1 MFMIFIFRLSVSAQ
15 ERRSDLGSRLAGQK
29 NRIHRSVLGTR
40 HEPAQ
45 LDYFLCGPP
54 GLIHDTLAALA
65 ALGVP
70 EHRVH
75 TEQFDMA

>member
-1 MFMIFIFRLSVSAQ
+1 M
-15 ERRSDLGSRLAGQK
+15 LAA
-29 NRIHRSVLGTR
+29 VLGTD

-54 GLIHDTLAALA
+54 GLIHDTLDALA
-65 ALGVP
+65 TLGVP

>member
-1 MFMIFIFRLSVSAQ
+1 MDSPLPASHPVASTKRASAFEVRTEI
-15 ERRSDLGSRLAGQK
+15 ERIVDASPVECIACD
-29 NRIHRSVLGTR
+29 
-40 HEPAQ
+40 Q

-54 GLIHDTLAALA
+54 GLIHDTLEALA

>member
-1 MFMIFIFRLSVSAQ
+1 MDPRLLTVTGGPDRT
-15 ERRSDLGSRLAGQK
+15 RRSLGVADDAPL
-29 NRIHRSVLGTR
+29 LGTVGR
-40 HEPAQ
+40 LVPVKG

-54 GLIHDTLAALA
+54 GLIQDTLEALA

>member
-1 MFMIFIFRLSVSAQ
+1 MPCKSGCPHGVRGTDHERAQ
-15 ERRSDLGSRLAGQK
+15 PDF
-29 NRIHRSVLGTR
+29 
-40 HEPAQ
+40 
-45 LDYFLCGPP
+45 FLCGPP
-54 GLIHDTLAALA
+54 GLIHDTLEALA